1 MLCKG
6 LFRPSLLFAVLFL
19 PLAQGC
25 QPAGPAKVAPT
36 AQTEFVFCHWNVEN
50 FFDDQ
55 NDGRN
60 GQGDKEYDGLFADNP
75 ELFKL
80 KLAKLTEA
88 ILRMNA
94 GKGPDIL
101 ALVEVESQ
109 RAAEL
114 LQKALN
120 EKLGDP
126 ALHYQNLL
134 MKEVSVGRHIAP
146 AILTRLPVVRDRTRT
161 LDKQRRIIVG
171 HLKVNDHELIVIA
184 SHWTSRLKE
193 TGTKGRG
200 DYADKIYGAA
210 NAMFKSN
217 PGVDILISGDFNDDP
232 EDDSVSNRLHASG
245 DREAVRSSNTLQL
258 FNLFAGKDRKEYGTH
273 YYKQWHIFDQ
283 VVVSPGLLDDKGW
296 TCDPQ
301 SAQTFN
307 QLHRAK
313 DKQKRPWRFGGASEK
328 GERGYSDHFP
338 VLVKLHIEKTNR

>member
-1 MLCKG
+1 MSRRG
-6 LFRPSLLFAVLFL
+6 LSSLLLLLLLSFL

-25 QPAGPAKVAPT
+25 QSAAAPKSAPT
-36 AQTEFVFCHWNVEN
+36 TQTEFLFCHWNVEN
-50 FFDDQ
+50 FFDDK
-55 NDGRN
+55 NDGRA
-60 GQGDKEYDGLFADNP
+60 GQGDKEYDGFFADNP
-75 ELFKL
+75 DLLKL

-88 ILRMNA
+88 ILKMND

-101 ALVEVESQ
+101 ALVEVETQ
-109 RAAEL
+109 RAGEL

-120 EKLGDP
+120 DKLTDP

-146 AILTRLPVVRDRTRT
+146 AILTRLSVVKDRTRT
-161 LDKQRRIIVG
+161 LDKQHRILVA

-193 TGTKGRG
+193 TGKKGRT

-217 PGVDILISGDFNDDP
+217 PGVDLLVSGDFNDDP
-232 EDDSVSNRLHASG
+232 DDESVAKHLHASG
-245 DREAVRSSNTLQL
+245 DREAVRSSASLKL
-258 FNLFAGKDRKEYGTH
+258 FNLFAGKDTKGFGTL

-283 VVVSPGLLDDKGW
+283 LVVSPGLLDNKGW
-296 TCDPQ
+296 SCEPA
-301 SAQTFN
+301 SAQVFN
-307 QLHRAK
+307 ELHRAK
-313 DKQKRPWRFGGASEK
+313 DKQKRPWRFGGATEK

-338 VLVKLHIEKTNR
+338 VMVRLHIEKN